1 MIDVDDKFFE
11 RADKHINVSNKQLED
26 ATMGQVGA
34 SMMYSSTRFN
44 AWVSACGW
52 QNREDME
59 GAEQRTIKY
68 FVDEYKRMLTENL
81 EDYIINFE
89 RYMETSKRD

>member
-1 MIDVDDKFFE
+1 MKDLDDKYFE
-11 RADKHINVSNKQLED
+11 RADEHINLSNRQLND

-44 AWVSACGW
+44 AWISACGW
-52 QNREDME
+52 KNNRDM
-59 GAEQRTIKY
+59 AEAKHRTIKY

-81 EDYIINFE
+81 EDYIANFDA
-89 RYMETSKRD
+89 YNNDK